1 MSEDQA
7 QAAEGQ
13 QTAAKPKRPPPE
25 VTKVAMED
33 GREVSFTGKVTMLKE
48 LEEDTEGRPVRV
60 RFDFRNGVVRRYTF
74 ADSPLIYQLAGHGA
88 KQKIGDATVKA
99 EDVDDMV
106 LAVEDMIARLDS
118 GNFNAE
124 RAAGDGFSGA
134 SVVIKALVEATGKS
148 VEEIKAWLN
157 QKLETA
163 KAAGQTLTRND
174 LYQGFR
180 KPGTK
185 TAAIIARLEEE
196 KRAKA
201 TKLDGDALLGEL
213 AG

>member
-1 MSEDQA
+1 MSENQV
-7 QAAEGQ
+7 AEA
-13 QTAAKPKRPPPE
+13 TPKAKRPPPE
-25 VTKVAMED
+25 VTKVQMED
-33 GREVSFTGKVTMLKE
+33 GREVSFTGKVAMLKD
-48 LEEDTEGRPVRV
+48 LEAGSDGVPVAV
-60 RFDFRNGVVRRYTF
+60 RFDFRNGVVRRWNYS
-74 ADSPLIYQLAGHGA
+74 DSPLLLQLAGHGA
-88 KQKIGDATVKA
+88 KQKIGDATAKA

-106 LAVEDMIARLDS
+106 LAVEDMISRLDS

-134 SVVIKALVEATGKS
+134 SVVIRAVMEATGKS
-148 VEEIKAWLN
+148 QAEIKAWLES
-157 QKLETA
+157 KLEAA
-163 KAAGQTLTRND
+163 KAAGQQLTRND

-201 TKLDGDALLGEL
+201 AKLDGDELLNEL
-213 AG
+213 G